1 MSYVPS
7 HASSGGALAQPNA
20 LVFIPMTQSTT
31 QTATVGTAVNLS
43 AAVTKFGLWSV
54 TITNNKVT
62 LPSGYHYLIEAVIV
76 PYYTGSATNSDYIEF
91 QIYDET
97 NTAYVGTK
105 ALIHRSTGED
115 SSLTSR
121 DEKCRYF
128 VDCSSTGIDIS
139 VKLTAKTAA
148 WNRLNYITDNFTEY
162 SGIGR
167 IIIWRLES

>member
-7 HASSGGALAQPNA
+7 HVNLGGALAQPDS

-31 QTATVGTAVNLS
+31 QAATVGTAVNLS
-43 AAVTKFGLWSV
+43 AAVTKYGTWSAA
-54 TITNNKVT
+54 ITSDKVT

-76 PYYTGSATNSDYIEF
+76 PYYTGSAANTDYVEF

-97 NTAYVGTK
+97 NTVHVGTK
-105 ALIHRSTGED
+105 AIIHRSIGED
-115 SSLTSR
+115 GGLTSR

-128 VDCSSTGIDIS
+128 VDCSSSSIEIS

-148 WNRLNYITDNFTEY
+148 WDRLNYVYDSFTSY
-162 SGIGR
+162 SGTGR
-167 IIIWRLES
+167 IIIWRLQS